1 MIFENKKGKTI
12 LTKPLGSENFSFSY
26 ENLNDYIKEVIIE
39 KVSPDGIETIEDY
52 VIKEDKVEF
61 HLNGKKF
68 LSVMS
73 IALHQDAH
81 IVGFLLSEAV
91 INDYSDIESIT
102 ISKDGLKVEVI
113 ANVSPEGYE
122 NLFKEKTLTSGC
134 CVGVTGNAEKIFDC
148 AFINSD
154 YSVKAKD
161 ILENM
166 REFNR
171 PSELFDNT
179 GCVHKAEL
187 VLEDGTIFIA
197 EDIGRHN
204 AIDKVIGLASINKK
218 DVKKSVLYAS
228 GRLSMEMVVKC
239 VMHKIPIVVSK
250 AAVTFQ
256 GIKSANE
263 HGVTLIGF
271 ARNNK
276 MNIYTH
282 SGRVIV

>member
-1 MIFENKKGKTI
+1 MKEALKSEDLALLHDN
-12 LTKPLGSENFSFSY
+12 LDDYTKE
-26 ENLNDYIKEVIIE
+26 IIIE
-39 KVSPDGIETIEDY
+39 KFYEDKIETLEDF
-52 VIKEDKVEF
+52 VIKEDKIEF
-61 HLNGKKF
+61 FLNGKKF

-91 INDYSDIESIT
+91 INDFSDIQSIN
-102 ISKDGLKVEVI
+102 ISEDGLKVEVI
-113 ANVSPEGYE
+113 ANVSDEGYA

-134 CVGVTGNAEKIFDC
+134 CIGVTGNAEKVFDC

-154 YSVKAKD
+154 YKIKSKD
-161 ILENM
+161 ILANM
-166 REFNR
+166 RLFNN
-171 PSELFDNT
+171 SSKLFDNT

-187 VLEDGTIFIA
+187 ILEDGTIYVA

-204 AIDKVIGLASINKK
+204 AIDKVIGLASIDKK
-218 DVKKSVLYAS
+218 DVKRSVLYAT

-239 VMHKIPIVVSK
+239 VMHKIPIIVSK

-263 HGVTLIGF
+263 HGITLIGF
-271 ARNNK
+271 ARGTK
-276 MNIYTH
+276 MNVYTH

>member
-1 MIFENKKGKTI
+1 
-12 LTKPLGSENFSFSY
+12 LTEALKSEDLALLHD
-26 ENLNDYIKEVIIE
+26 NLDDYTKEIIIE
-39 KVSPDGIETIEDY
+39 KFYEDKIETLEDF
-52 VIKEDKVEF
+52 VIKEDKIEF
-61 HLNGKKF
+61 FLNGKKF

-91 INDYSDIESIT
+91 INDFSDIQSIN
-102 ISKDGLKVEVI
+102 ISDDGLKVEVI
-113 ANVSPEGYE
+113 ASVSDEGYS

-134 CVGVTGNAEKIFDC
+134 CIGVTGNAEKVFDC

-154 YSVKAKD
+154 YRIKSKD
-161 ILENM
+161 ILANM
-166 REFNR
+166 RLFNN
-171 PSELFDNT
+171 SSKLFDNT

-187 VLEDGTIFIA
+187 VLEDGTIYVA

-204 AIDKVIGLASINKK
+204 AIDKVIGLASIDKK
-218 DVKKSVLYAS
+218 DVKRSVLYAT

-239 VMHKIPIVVSK
+239 VMHKVPIVVSK

-263 HGVTLIGF
+263 HGITLIGF
-271 ARNNK
+271 ARGTK
-276 MNIYTH
+276 MNVYTH

>member
-1 MIFENKKGKTI
+1 MTEALKSEDLALLHDN
-12 LTKPLGSENFSFSY
+12 LDDYTKE
-26 ENLNDYIKEVIIE
+26 IIIE
-39 KVSPDGIETIEDY
+39 KFYEDKIETLEDF
-52 VIKEDKVEF
+52 VIKEDKIEF
-61 HLNGKKF
+61 FLNGKKF

-91 INDYSDIESIT
+91 INDFSDIQSIN
-102 ISKDGLKVEVI
+102 ISEDGLKVEVI
-113 ANVSPEGYE
+113 ANVSDEGYA

-134 CVGVTGNAEKIFDC
+134 CIGVTGNAEKVFDC

-154 YSVKAKD
+154 YKIKSKD

-166 REFNR
+166 RLFNT
-171 PSELFDNT
+171 SSKLFDNT

-187 VLEDGTIFIA
+187 VLEDGTIYVA

-204 AIDKVIGLASINKK
+204 AIDKVIGLASIDKK
-218 DVKKSVLYAS
+218 DVKRSVLYAT

-263 HGVTLIGF
+263 HGITLIGF
-271 ARNNK
+271 ARGTK
-276 MNIYTH
+276 MNVYTH

>member
-1 MIFENKKGKTI
+1 M
-12 LTKPLGSENFSFSY
+12 TKPMRSENFSLSY
-26 ENLNDYIKEVIIE
+26 NNLNDYMKEIIIE
-39 KVSPDGIETIEDY
+39 KVDENGIESVEDY

-73 IALHQDAH
+73 IAQYQDAH

-91 INDYSDIESIT
+91 IKDFSDIKTIT
-102 ISKDGLKVEVI
+102 ISNDGLKVEVI

-134 CVGVTGNAEKIFDC
+134 CVGVTGNAEKVFDC
-148 AFINSD
+148 AFVSTN
-154 YSVKAKD
+154 YNVHAKD
-161 ILENM
+161 ILANM

-171 PSELFDNT
+171 PSDLFDNT

-187 VLEDGTIFIA
+187 ILEDGTIFVA

-204 AIDKVIGLASINKK
+204 AIDKVIGLASMNKK

-256 GIKSANE
+256 GVKSANE
-263 HGVTLIGF
+263 HGITLVGF
-271 ARNNK
+271 ARGNK
-276 MNIYTH
+276 MNVYTH
-282 SGRVIV
+282 SGRINV

>member
-1 MIFENKKGKTI
+1 MTQSSSN
-12 LTKPLGSENFSFSY
+12 
-26 ENLNDYIKEVIIE
+26 ENLALFHDNLEDYTKEIIIE
-39 KVSPDGIETIEDY
+39 KFYENEIETLEDY
-52 VIKEDKVEF
+52 VIKEDKIEF
-61 HLNGKKF
+61 FLNGKRF

-91 INDYSDIESIT
+91 INDFSDIESIKV
-102 ISKDGLKVEVI
+102 SDDGLKVEVI

-122 NLFKEKTLTSGC
+122 NLFREKTLTSGC
-134 CVGVTGNAEKIFDC
+134 CIGVTGNAEKVFDC

-154 YSVKAKD
+154 YKVKSKD
-161 ILENM
+161 ILSNM
-166 REFNR
+166 KLFNT
-171 PSELFDNT
+171 SSKLFDNT

-187 VLEDGTIFIA
+187 VLEDGTIYVA

-204 AIDKVIGLASINKK
+204 AIDKVIGLASIDKK
-218 DVKKSVLYAS
+218 DVKKSVLYAT

-239 VMHKIPIVVSK
+239 VMHKVPIVVSK

-263 HGVTLIGF
+263 HGVTLVGF
-271 ARNNK
+271 ARGNK
-276 MNIYTH
+276 MNVYTH
-282 SGRVIV
+282 SGRIVL

>member
-1 MIFENKKGKTI
+1 MRSTD
-12 LTKPLGSENFSFSY
+12 FSFLYSK
-26 ENLNDYIKEVIIE
+26 LDKYIKEVLIE
-39 KVSPDGIETIEDY
+39 RFDEDGLSTIEDY
-52 VIKEDKVEF
+52 VIKEDKIDF
-61 HLNGKKF
+61 YLNGERF

-73 IALHQDAH
+73 IAQYQDAH

-91 INDYSDIESIT
+91 IRDYNDIKSLQ
-102 ISKDGLKVEVI
+102 ISEDGLKVEI
-113 ANVSPEGYE
+113 EADISQEGYE

-134 CVGVTGNAEKIFDC
+134 CVGVTGNAEKVFDC
-148 AFINSD
+148 AFVSTD
-154 YSVKAKD
+154 YTVKAQN
-161 ILENM
+161 IIESM

-171 PSELFDNT
+171 PSELFDRT

-187 VLEDGTIFIA
+187 ILEDGSSFVA

-204 AIDKVIGLASINKK
+204 AIDKVVGLACIAKK
-218 DVKKSVLYAS
+218 DIRRSVMYAS

-250 AAVTFQ
+250 AAVTYQ
-256 GIKSANE
+256 GVKSANE
-263 HGVTLIGF
+263 HGISLVGF

-282 SGRVIV
+282 SARIEN

>member
-1 MIFENKKGKTI
+1 MTEALKSEDLALLHDN
-12 LTKPLGSENFSFSY
+12 LDDYTKE
-26 ENLNDYIKEVIIE
+26 IIIE
-39 KVSPDGIETIEDY
+39 KFYEDKIETLEDF
-52 VIKEDKVEF
+52 VIKEDKIEF
-61 HLNGKKF
+61 FLNGKKF

-91 INDYSDIESIT
+91 INDFSDIQSIN
-102 ISKDGLKVEVI
+102 ISEDGLKVEVI
-113 ANVSPEGYE
+113 ANVSDEGYS

-134 CVGVTGNAEKIFDC
+134 CIGVTGNAEKVFDC

-154 YSVKAKD
+154 YKIKSKD
-161 ILENM
+161 ILANM
-166 REFNR
+166 RLFNN
-171 PSELFDNT
+171 SSKLFDNT

-187 VLEDGTIFIA
+187 VLEDGTIYVA

-204 AIDKVIGLASINKK
+204 AIDKVIGLASIDKK
-218 DVKKSVLYAS
+218 DVKRSVLYAT

-263 HGVTLIGF
+263 HGITLIGF
-271 ARNNK
+271 ARGTK
-276 MNIYTH
+276 MNVYTH

>member
-1 MIFENKKGKTI
+1 MTEALKSEDLALLHDN
-12 LTKPLGSENFSFSY
+12 LDDYTKE
-26 ENLNDYIKEVIIE
+26 IIIE
-39 KVSPDGIETIEDY
+39 KFYEDKIETLEDF
-52 VIKEDKVEF
+52 VIKEDKIEF
-61 HLNGKKF
+61 FLNGKKF

-91 INDYSDIESIT
+91 INDFSDIQSIN
-102 ISKDGLKVEVI
+102 ISEDGLKVEVI
-113 ANVSPEGYE
+113 ASVSDEGYS

-134 CVGVTGNAEKIFDC
+134 CIGVTGNAEKVFDC

-154 YSVKAKD
+154 YKIKSKD
-161 ILENM
+161 ILVNM
-166 REFNR
+166 RLFNN
-171 PSELFDNT
+171 SSKLFDNT

-187 VLEDGTIFIA
+187 VLEDGTIYVA

-204 AIDKVIGLASINKK
+204 AIDKVIGLASIDKK
-218 DVKKSVLYAS
+218 DVKRSVLYAT

-263 HGVTLIGF
+263 HGITLIGF
-271 ARNNK
+271 ARGTK
-276 MNIYTH
+276 MNVYTH

>member
-1 MIFENKKGKTI
+1 MIT
-12 LTKPLGSENFSFSY
+12 PSRSENFSLFHDSLEDYTKEIIVEKYY
-26 ENLNDYIKEVIIE
+26 EN
-39 KVSPDGIETIEDY
+39 GIETIEDY
-52 VIKEDKVEF
+52 VIKEDKIEF
-61 HLNGKKF
+61 FLNGKRF

-81 IVGFLLSEAV
+81 IIGFLLSEAV
-91 INDYSDIESIT
+91 INSYEDVESVK
-102 ISKDGLKVEVI
+102 ISEDGLKVEVI
-113 ANVSPEGYE
+113 ANVSDDGYA

-134 CVGVTGNAEKIFDC
+134 CIGVTGNAEKVFDC

-154 YSVKAKD
+154 YKIKAKD

-166 REFNR
+166 RLFNT
-171 PSELFDNT
+171 SSKLFDNT

-187 VLEDGTIFIA
+187 VLEDGTIYVA

-204 AIDKVIGLASINKK
+204 AIDKVIGLASMNRK
-218 DVKKSVLYAS
+218 DVKRSVLYAT

-263 HGVTLIGF
+263 HGVTLVGF
-271 ARNNK
+271 ARGNK
-276 MNIYTH
+276 MNVYTH
-282 SGRVIV
+282 SGRINV

>member
-1 MIFENKKGKTI
+1 MTEALKSEDLALLHDN
-12 LTKPLGSENFSFSY
+12 LDDYTKE
-26 ENLNDYIKEVIIE
+26 IIIE
-39 KVSPDGIETIEDY
+39 KFYEDKIETLEDF
-52 VIKEDKVEF
+52 VIKEDKIEF
-61 HLNGKKF
+61 FLNGKKF

-91 INDYSDIESIT
+91 INDFSDIQSIN
-102 ISKDGLKVEVI
+102 ISEDGLKVEVI
-113 ANVSPEGYE
+113 ANVSDEGYA

-134 CVGVTGNAEKIFDC
+134 CIGVTGNAEKVFDC

-154 YSVKAKD
+154 YKVKSKD
-161 ILENM
+161 ILANM
-166 REFNR
+166 RLFNNS
-171 PSELFDNT
+171 SELFDNT

-204 AIDKVIGLASINKK
+204 AIDKVIGLASMNNK

-263 HGVTLIGF
+263 HGITLVGF

-282 SGRVIV
+282 SGRIDV

>member
-1 MIFENKKGKTI
+1 MTEALKSEDLALLHDN
-12 LTKPLGSENFSFSY
+12 LDDYTKE
-26 ENLNDYIKEVIIE
+26 IIIE
-39 KVSPDGIETIEDY
+39 KFYEDKIETLEDF
-52 VIKEDKVEF
+52 VIKEDKIEF
-61 HLNGKKF
+61 FLNGKKF

-91 INDYSDIESIT
+91 INDFSDIQSIN
-102 ISKDGLKVEVI
+102 ISDDGLKVEVI
-113 ANVSPEGYE
+113 ASVSDEGYS

-134 CVGVTGNAEKIFDC
+134 CIGVTGNAEKVFDC

-154 YSVKAKD
+154 YKIKSKD
-161 ILENM
+161 ILANM
-166 REFNR
+166 RLFNN
-171 PSELFDNT
+171 SSKLFDNT

-187 VLEDGTIFIA
+187 VLEDGTIYVA

-204 AIDKVIGLASINKK
+204 AIDKVIGLASIDKK
-218 DVKKSVLYAS
+218 DVKRSVLYAT

-239 VMHKIPIVVSK
+239 VMHKVPIVVSK

-263 HGVTLIGF
+263 HGITLVGF
-271 ARNNK
+271 ARGTK
-276 MNIYTH
+276 MNVYTH

>member
-1 MIFENKKGKTI
+1 MTESSSNDKLALFHDNLEDY
-12 LTKPLGSENFSFSY
+12 TKE
-26 ENLNDYIKEVIIE
+26 IIIE
-39 KVSPDGIETIEDY
+39 KYYENGIETLEDY
-52 VIKEDKVEF
+52 VIKEDKIEF
-61 HLNGKKF
+61 FLNGKRF

-81 IVGFLLSEAV
+81 IIGFLLSEAV
-91 INDYSDIESIT
+91 INSFDDIESVK
-102 ISKDGLKVEVI
+102 ISDDGLKVEVI
-113 ANVSPEGYE
+113 ANVSEEGYS

-134 CVGVTGNAEKIFDC
+134 CIGVTGNAEKVFDC

-154 YSVKAKD
+154 YKIKSKD
-161 ILENM
+161 ILANM
-166 REFNR
+166 RLFNT
-171 PSELFDNT
+171 SSKLFDNT

-187 VLEDGTIFIA
+187 VLEDGSIYVA

-204 AIDKVIGLASINKK
+204 AIDKVIGLATINKK
-218 DVKKSVLYAS
+218 DVKRSVLYAT

-263 HGVTLIGF
+263 HGITLVGF
-271 ARNNK
+271 ARGNK
-276 MNIYTH
+276 MNVYTH
-282 SGRVIV
+282 SGRIEI